1 MTELYPF
8 LLEPEFKE
16 RPWGARDLSPIYDKK
31 AEGQP
36 IGEAWLTADTCKVAN
51 GPLKGRSLQDLCRE
65 YGKAFLGDNC
75 PNTSRFPLLIKFLFP
90 REKLSVQVHP
100 DDEAAR
106 RIGQPCGK
114 TECWYV
120 LDAQPGAQVGLGLK
134 PGITKQQLAEAIA
147 QKRAELL
154 LNWIPINKGELIY
167 VDAGT
172 VHAIGPGSILV
183 ETQQNSDTTYR
194 LYDYG
199 RPRELHVEQG
209 LMAAKEKTRA
219 GKVKP
224 SVVEEDPTRVRL
236 LVSPPSIR
244 LVQSPCFEIWK
255 RHLGPGSMVGRND
268 RVANFRIVVALSG
281 GGRVNENLP
290 GVSSVAFHPGD
301 VIVIPASVSIYEVE
315 GQWEADVLDITLAPT
330 GATAQPET
338 SLTGF
343 DTAAEP

>member
-1 MTELYPF
+1 MTDLYPF

-16 RPWGARDLSPIYDKK
+16 RPWGARDLAPIYDKK
-31 AEGQP
+31 ADKDP
-36 IGEAWLTADTCKVAN
+36 IGEVWLTADTCKVAN
-51 GPLKGRSLQDLCRE
+51 GPLKGRTLQELCRE
-65 YGKAFLGDNC
+65 YGKSFLGDNC
-75 PNTSRFPLLIKFLFP
+75 PDTSRFPLLIKFLFP

-100 DDEAAR
+100 DDEGAR

-134 PGITKQQLAEAIA
+134 RGTTKQQLAQAI
-147 QKRAELL
+147 KETRAEHL

-209 LMAAKEKTRA
+209 LAATKEKTRA
-219 GKVKP
+219 GKV
-224 SVVEEDPTRVRL
+224 RVLRSDEVKQIEQL
-236 LVSPPSIR
+236 IL
-244 LVQSPCFEIWK
+244 SPCFAIHKW
-255 RHLGPGSMVGRND
+255 HLGQNAFYTD
-268 RVANFRIVVALSG
+268 LNCDLSG
-281 GGRVNENLP
+281 QSFFSILVAITGGGVVNCNGSPPL
-290 GVSSVAFHPGD
+290 SFHRGE
-301 VIVIPASVSIYEVE
+301 VVVIPPNAEYTIH
-315 GQWEADVLDITLAPT
+315 GQWEVEFLDIRLPAA
-330 GATAQPET
+330 GAAVEPET

-343 DTAAEP
+343 ETAAEP